1 MSRAEA
7 LILVELN
14 ELCPDLISRYID
26 EGVLPNFKRLRERSA
41 QFITES
47 DEKGDPT
54 LEPWIQWY
62 SLHCGIPY
70 SQHGVFRIGD
80 GAKRLDR
87 SLWDRLA
94 DAGMRVMNFSSMNC
108 RETSGPG
115 HVFVP
120 DPWNKGAQA
129 HPAALSPV
137 QQFLAKAVQE
147 QGNAR
152 WSAGELARVA
162 YALFSNGLR
171 FSTIAASVRQLLRER
186 DRSVDSSWRRVE
198 ILDRI
203 QFDVFRH
210 WYLKSRPNFA
220 TFFSNSTAHLQ
231 HACWRF
237 HEPEK
242 FSGKISE
249 RDLRSYGNAVKS
261 GYMFHD
267 RILGEVLDMAS
278 RTGARVAL
286 ATALSQQPYTA
297 YEGRGGRYYYRPI
310 KVDALMRQMGIRF
323 EEVQPIM
330 AHQFIVSFGTEADMT
345 AALQSLQSPMYKE
358 RAVFDAV
365 PMPGENKI
373 AFGCQIYGAVDDN
386 DKIRLA
392 NGEEVPFFRDLYRLE
407 FNKSGSHHP
416 DGVFW
421 LETPDKS
428 PKAAGR
434 VSLLDV
440 APTLLAAFQ
449 VGAAD
454 LPGRVVVPS
463 GA

>member
-1 MSRAEA
+1 M
-7 LILVELN
+7 
-14 ELCPDLISRYID
+14 
-26 EGVLPNFKRLRERSA
+26 
-41 QFITES
+41 
-47 DEKGDPT
+47 
-54 LEPWIQWY
+54 
-62 SLHCGIPY
+62 
-70 SQHGVFRIGD
+70 
-80 GAKRLDR
+80 
-87 SLWDRLA
+87 
-94 DAGMRVMNFSSMNC
+94 AG
-108 RETSGPG
+108 
-115 HVFVP
+115 
-120 DPWNKGAQA
+120 
-129 HPAALSPV
+129 
-137 QQFLAKAVQE
+137 
-147 QGNAR
+147 
-152 WSAGELARVA
+152 
-162 YALFSNGLR
+162 
-171 FSTIAASVRQLLRER
+171 
-186 DRSVDSSWRRVE
+186 
-198 ILDRI
+198 
-203 QFDVFRH
+203 
-210 WYLKSRPNFA
+210 
-220 TFFSNSTAHLQ
+220 
-231 HACWRF
+231 
-237 HEPEK
+237 
-242 FSGKISE
+242 
-249 RDLRSYGNAVKS
+249 
-261 GYMFHD
+261 
-267 RILGEVLDMAS
+267 

-330 AHQFIVSFGTEADMT
+330 AHQFIVSFGTEADMQ
-345 AALQSLQSPMYKE
+345 AALQSLQAPMYKD

-386 DKIRLA
+386 DTIRLA
-392 NGEEVPFFRDLYRLE
+392 GGGEVPFFQDLYRLE

-428 PKAAGR
+428 SKAAGR